1 MSRLQKQA
9 TDASAIYS
17 ADEFRRRAERET
29 GPFETTDW
37 GDHRWNLD
45 IADHFLRRKKREAA
59 VLIGVVERSG
69 GAHVLLTRRT
79 DHLKTHSG
87 QVAFPGGRIDPGD
100 DGPVGAALREAEE
113 EVALPAERAEVIGR
127 LPDYSTGSGFRIVP
141 VLALLHPP
149 FDLKPEP
156 GEVAD
161 IFEVPL
167 SFLMK
172 QANHIQDS
180 RIWEGQRRY
189 YWTMPFDDWH
199 IWGVTAGIIRMMQ
212 ERLYP

>member
-1 MSRLQKQA
+1 MAMDIDKETVPA
-9 TDASAIYS
+9 DPYS
-17 ADEFRRRAERET
+17 LDEFRRRAAREA
-29 GPFETTDW
+29 GPFETRDW
-37 GDHRWNLD
+37 GDHRWNLE
-45 IADHFLRRKKREAA
+45 IEDHFFRRDRRDAA
-59 VLIGVVERSG
+59 VLIGVMDRPD
-69 GAHVLLTRRT
+69 GASVLLTRRT

-87 QVAFPGGRIDPGD
+87 QVAFPGGRIDPED
-100 DGPVGAALREAEE
+100 DGPVAAALREAEE
-113 EVALPAERAEVIGR
+113 EVGLAPGNVEVISR
-127 LPDYSTGSGFRIVP
+127 MPDYSSGSGFRIAP

-149 FDLKPEP
+149 FELRPEP

-167 SFLMK
+167 SFLME

-180 RIWEGQRRY
+180 RIWEGKRRY
-189 YWTMPFDDWH
+189 FWTMPFGDWH

>member
-1 MSRLQKQA
+1 MSGLQEQA
-9 TDASAIYS
+9 RRPSAIYS
-17 ADEFRRRAERET
+17 IDEFRQRAERES

-37 GDHRWNLD
+37 GDHRWNLN
-45 IADHFLRRKKREAA
+45 IADHFFRRRKREAA
-59 VLIGVVERSG
+59 VLIGVVERAS

-100 DGPVGAALREAEE
+100 DGPVGAALREAQE
-113 EVALPAERAEVIGR
+113 EVALPIERAEVIGR
-127 LPDYSTGSGFRIVP
+127 LPDYATGSGFKIVP

-149 FDLKPEP
+149 FDLRPEP

-167 SFLMK
+167 SFLME

>member
-1 MSRLQKQA
+1 MSQPRSTSKA
-9 TDASAIYS
+9 DPYS
-17 ADEFRRRAERET
+17 IGEFRRRASGEGGPYET
-29 GPFETTDW
+29 RDW
-37 GDHRWNLD
+37 GDHRWNRE
-45 IADHFLRRKKREAA
+45 ITDHFFRRSKRDAA
-59 VLIGVVERSG
+59 VLIGVTERPE

-79 DHLKTHSG
+79 DHLSTHAG
-87 QVAFPGGRIDPGD
+87 QVAFPGGRIDDTD
-100 DGPVGAALREAEE
+100 DGPVAAALREAEE
-113 EVALPAERAEVIGR
+113 EVALPVERVEVVGR
-127 LPDYSTGSGFRIVP
+127 LPDYSTGSGFRIAP

-149 FDLKPEP
+149 FDLHPEP

-167 SFLMK
+167 SFLME

-180 RIWEGQRRY
+180 RIWEGKRRY
-189 YWTMPFDDWH
+189 YWTMPFEEWQ